1 MPLLPA
7 ELLNKRYR
15 IVSLLGEGQGG
26 AVYRAWDIHDEI
38 DVVVKEY
45 LDASVET
52 QKRFRSEARRLSG
65 LHHPQIPAVRD
76 HFALEG
82 VGQYLVWD
90 YVDGIDLRSLVEQ
103 YGPLPSDQIIE
114 WLQGVCEPLAY
125 LHEKGTVHLDIKPAN
140 IRVAPEGKVY
150 LVDNGLPGL
159 GIAAGSR
166 GYASPEQQKQN
177 EEVGPASDIYSLGAT
192 LYTLLTEQT
201 PPGALQRES
210 GLADMPGAREVNGDV
225 EPYLSIV
232 ASRAMSLRPD
242 ARYETVQEFARAL
255 ERPSGRP
262 AVRTET
268 LRRSGAIPVTQPA
281 RQLPEARRRQIQQR
295 TIYGLVGVLVAIIL
309 SSVALTWVWPT
320 PLLGGSEE
328 AATATTESQ
337 VIAALTA
344 VAPTTTP
351 TPDPTS
357 LPTPT
362 PEPFLTS
369 TGSRMLFMPGGLF
382 RLGNDQGESD
392 ERPSRM
398 VRMDPYYIDETEV
411 TNGAY
416 AQCVTAGACTP
427 PAYSRASFYPDYYGN
442 PEYDDYPVLYVN
454 WYQADEFCTWRE
466 GRLPSEA
473 EWERAASFDPEQG
486 IKTVYPW
493 GDNFDGS
500 LLNYCDANCYRGDHD
515 TAFDDGYRDTSP
527 VGAYPDGRSPIGAY
541 DMLGNVLEWTRDWYE
556 RSYYRSAPETN
567 PMGPAEGFAKSV
579 RGGSWLSG
587 REELRVTL
595 RTFYDPNERRANIGF
610 RCAKSAVD

>member
-1 MPLLPA
+1 
-7 ELLNKRYR
+7 
-15 IVSLLGEGQGG
+15 
-26 AVYRAWDIHDEI
+26 
-38 DVVVKEY
+38 
-45 LDASVET
+45 
-52 QKRFRSEARRLSG
+52 
-65 LHHPQIPAVRD
+65 
-76 HFALEG
+76 
-82 VGQYLVWD
+82 
-90 YVDGIDLRSLVEQ
+90 
-103 YGPLPSDQIIE
+103 
-114 WLQGVCEPLAY
+114 
-125 LHEKGTVHLDIKPAN
+125 
-140 IRVAPEGKVY
+140 
-150 LVDNGLPGL
+150 
-159 GIAAGSR
+159 
-166 GYASPEQQKQN
+166 
-177 EEVGPASDIYSLGAT
+177 
-192 LYTLLTEQT
+192 
-201 PPGALQRES
+201 
-210 GLADMPGAREVNGDV
+210 
-225 EPYLSIV
+225 
-232 ASRAMSLRPD
+232 MSLRPD
-242 ARYETVQEFARAL
+242 ARYETVQEFASAL

-262 AVRTET
+262 TARTET
-268 LRRSGAIPVTQPA
+268 LRRTGGVPVTQPA
-281 RQLPEARRRQIQQR
+281 RQLPETRRKQIQQR
-295 TIYGLVGVLVAIIL
+295 TIYGLLGILVVIIL
-309 SSVALTWVWPT
+309 SSVALSLFWPT

-344 VAPTTTP
+344 VAPTRTP
-351 TPDPTS
+351 TPDPTDM
-357 LPTPT
+357 PTPT

-392 ERPSRM
+392 EQPSRM

-416 AQCVTAGACTP
+416 AQCVAAGSCTP

-454 WYQADEFCTWRE
+454 WYQAEEFCTWRE

-493 GDNFDGS
+493 GDNFDGT

-515 TAFDDGYRDTSP
+515 TAFDDAYGDTAP
-527 VGAYPDGRSPIGAY
+527 VGTYPGGRSPIGVY
-541 DMLGNVLEWTRDWYE
+541 DMLGNVMEWTGDWYD
-556 RSYYRSAPETN
+556 RNYYSSAPETN

-610 RCAKSAVD
+610 RCAQSATN